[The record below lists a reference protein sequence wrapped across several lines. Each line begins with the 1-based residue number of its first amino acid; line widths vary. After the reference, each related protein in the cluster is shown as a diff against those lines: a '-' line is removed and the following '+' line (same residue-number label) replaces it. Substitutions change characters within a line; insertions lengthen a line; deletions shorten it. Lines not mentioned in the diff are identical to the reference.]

1 MCYKYVF
8 RPMFVFKS
16 VAESSTTFPWRS
28 WKESGCVTT
37 PIGFFFI
44 LDRAIES
51 TAEVEW
57 FIWFLPQKVININCF
72 FSSLFL
78 TLQSANVSYHGTS
91 VWKQHDKLHF
101 SADSRFPVFAP
112 ENKESLLSNALKIH
126 NLSLHWK
133 IDIWQV
139 DTKHLQYRFISERE
153 RRKMRG
159 QDIPPPKKRKRA

>member
-1 MCYKYVF
+1 MW
-8 RPMFVFKS
+8 
-16 VAESSTTFPWRS
+16 TTNAQTR
-28 WKESGCVTT
+28 CVTNMCFDQCLSLNLW
-37 PIGFFFI
+37 PKAPRLSLEDLERRVEWMRNDSNWFFI

-101 SADSRFPVFAP
+101 SADLMLYIEHYADSRFPVFAP

-133 IDIWQV
+133 MG
-139 DTKHLQYRFISERE
+139 S
-153 RRKMRG
+153 
-159 QDIPPPKKRKRA
+159 